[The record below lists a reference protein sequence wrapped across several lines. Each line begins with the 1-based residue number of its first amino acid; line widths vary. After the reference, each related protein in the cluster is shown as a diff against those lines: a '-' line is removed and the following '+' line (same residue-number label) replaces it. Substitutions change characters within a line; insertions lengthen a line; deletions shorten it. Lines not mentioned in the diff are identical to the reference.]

1 MRPISQVFS
10 STLLDLLAQVRHI
23 LSFVPLLIIEQ
34 LVVIVGRTVPL
45 AATRLYEMSFFTG
58 FGGSAVIYIT
68 LNYFF
73 PVPGAS
79 TKFKEIDVSTEA
91 ADDDKIDEES
101 SYDKKEDIVGRVK
114 SLQA

>member
-1 MRPISQVFS
+1 
-10 STLLDLLAQVRHI
+10 
-23 LSFVPLLIIEQ
+23 
-34 LVVIVGRTVPL
+34 
-45 AATRLYEMSFFTG
+45 MSFFTG

-114 SLQA
+114 SLQAW